1 MNNKI
6 HWSIINNNNYTV
18 EQLRELQLK
27 RFKRICEFAYENSPA
42 YRKLYMESGF
52 NPSDLKT
59 IDDINKV
66 PVIDKAFISSTLDDT
81 MYGSMLAVDPDEV
94 FFYHQTSG
102 TTSAPVYQP
111 DTVTDWA
118 FFSECWAELMWEI
131 GIRPHDRVMVA
142 FNYNL
147 FIGFWGAHYGCERI
161 GAEVVAGG
169 GLTSEQ
175 KLLKM
180 RDLKVTAIALTPT
193 YAFRLIEAA
202 KKNNIDLKSLNV
214 KKVIC
219 AGEPGA
225 LIPSVKQ
232 KLEESWGCD
241 VYDHIGATEVG
252 AWGYECSA
260 KCGSIHINESM
271 FYPELIKMDSNELIT
286 EPNEY
291 GRVVI
296 TAFDRKARPCIRFNT
311 SDIACWSEEK
321 CSCGS
326 IYRMFK
332 GGIQGRVDHIIK
344 ARGTFINPV
353 VIENIIVKEPCVD
366 REHRVYVNP
375 SGNML
380 MIQVEMLPEVP
391 ETEYEIVTARI
402 KKELFNRT
410 FLNFKIEVLPYGTLE
425 RSDAKSK
432 KVIVVNDGLV
442 GKARALNN
450 G

>member
-1 MNNKI
+1 
-6 HWSIINNNNYTV
+6 
-18 EQLRELQLK
+18 
-27 RFKRICEFAYENSPA
+27 
-42 YRKLYMESGF
+42 
-52 NPSDLKT
+52 
-59 IDDINKV
+59 
-66 PVIDKAFISSTLDDT
+66 
-81 MYGSMLAVDPDEV
+81 
-94 FFYHQTSG
+94 
-102 TTSAPVYQP
+102 
-111 DTVTDWA
+111 
-118 FFSECWAELMWEI
+118 
-131 GIRPHDRVMVA
+131 
-142 FNYNL
+142 
-147 FIGFWGAHYGCERI
+147 
-161 GAEVVAGG
+161 
-169 GLTSEQ
+169 
-175 KLLKM
+175 
-180 RDLKVTAIALTPT
+180 
-193 YAFRLIEAA
+193 
-202 KKNNIDLKSLNV
+202 
-214 KKVIC
+214 
-219 AGEPGA
+219 
-225 LIPSVKQ
+225 
-232 KLEESWGCD
+232 
-241 VYDHIGATEVG
+241 
-252 AWGYECSA
+252 
-260 KCGSIHINESM
+260 
-271 FYPELIKMDSNELIT
+271 MDSNELIT

>member
-1 MNNKI
+1 MNNKM
-6 HWSIINNNNYTV
+6 HWSIINNCYTV
-18 EQLRELQLK
+18 EQLRELQLR
-27 RFKRICEFAYENSPA
+27 RFRKICEHAYENSPA
-42 YRKLYMESGF
+42 YRKLYMEKGF
-52 NPSDLKT
+52 DPSQLKT
-59 IDDINKV
+59 IEDISRV
-66 PVIDKAFISSTLDDT
+66 PIIDKTFISSTLDDT
-81 MYGSMLAVDPDEV
+81 VYGSMLAVDEDDV

-102 TTSAPVYQP
+102 TTSTPVCQP
-111 DTVTDWA
+111 DTVADWT
-118 FFSECWAELMWEI
+118 FNGEGWAELMWEI

-175 KLLKM
+175 KLLKI
-180 RDLKVTAIALTPT
+180 RDLGVTALALTPT

-202 KKNNIDLKSLNV
+202 EKNDIDLKSL
-214 KKVIC
+214 KVRKIIC

-232 KLEESWGCD
+232 KLEETWGCD

-252 AWGYECSA
+252 PWGFECAA
-260 KCGSIHINESM
+260 KCGSMHINESM
-271 FYPELIKMDSNELIT
+271 FYPELIKMDSEELIT

-296 TAFDRKARPCIRFNT
+296 TTFDRKARPCIRFNT
-311 SDIACWSEEK
+311 NDIACWAEEK

-332 GGIQGRVDHIIK
+332 GGIQGRGDHIIK
-344 ARGTFINPV
+344 ARGTFVNPV
-353 VIENIIVKEPCVD
+353 VIENVIVKEPCVD
-366 REHRVYVNP
+366 REHRILVNP

-380 MIQVEMLPEVP
+380 MIQVEALPGVDKKDYEV
-391 ETEYEIVTARI
+391 IAARL
-402 KKELFNRT
+402 KKNIFNCT
-410 FLNFKIEVLPYGTLE
+410 FLNFKIEMLPYGTLE
-425 RSDAKSK
+425 RSEAKSK
-432 KVIVVNDGLV
+432 KVIIVNDGLV
-442 GKARALNN
+442 GKAKSL
-450 G
+450 